1 MTHLVFVNRF
11 FYPDHSAT
19 SQLLQD
25 LTFALAQDKTYRVSV
40 VTSAMRYDDARAKL
54 PHRQHF
60 KDVDIYRVR
69 STRFGRHWLP
79 GRLLDY
85 LTFYL
90 SCWWRVRQ
98 LTDQDTIVVAKTDPP
113 MLSILLTGT
122 VIRKGGKMVNWLQDV
137 FPEVAAALG
146 VRGLS
151 GALGNK
157 LKQWR
162 DKSLKKAQNNVV
174 LGKCMRE
181 YFLKRGI
188 SQTTV
193 IPNWSNAESIT
204 PKTSEST
211 PLRRQWRL
219 TGKFVVMYSG
229 NMGRGHPLEV
239 VVGAAQRLKD
249 KPVEFLWVGDGPKRA
264 WLKQQAQQ
272 LGLTNM
278 TFQPYQPREALGDS
292 LAVGDIH
299 LVSLEPELEGFMV
312 PSKYYGIAAA
322 GRGCMYLGSANGEL
336 GRLIEKNQTGVV
348 IDPQDEDRLVATID
362 EMLENQKQLQ
372 QYGRHARD
380 WLEQNASEELAMQSW
395 QQLISEIR

>member
-98 LTDQDTIVVAKTDPP
+98 LTDRDTIVVAKTDPP
-113 MLSILLTGT
+113 MLSVLLTGT
-122 VIRKGGKMVNWLQDV
+122 VIRKGGKMLNWLQDV

-162 DKSLKKAQNNVV
+162 DASLKKAQNNVV
-174 LGKCMRE
+174 LGQCMRE

-299 LVSLEPELEGFMV
+299 LVSLEPELEGLMV

-322 GRGCMYLGSANGEL
+322 GRGCIYLGSAKGEL
-336 GRLIEKNQTGVV
+336 GRLIEENQTGVV
-348 IDPQDEDRLVATID
+348 IDPKNENMLVETIGA
-362 EMLENQKQLQ
+362 MLENQEQLH
-372 QYGRHARD
+372 QYGQHARD
-380 WLEQNASEELAMQSW
+380 WLEQNASEELAIRTW
-395 QQLISEIR
+395 QQLISEIQ